1 MPERPFISTLLQHLR
16 ANVIHLS
23 AFLFIAGLLGTA
35 ALAPLLATHDP
46 NHQDYRS
53 VLQGPSAE
61 HWFGTDHLGRDVYSR
76 IVYGARLSVTIGVLA
91 VGLGALIGVALG
103 LVSGYHGGGVDMV
116 IMRVIDVFLA
126 FPGILL
132 ALLIVA
138 ALGGGL
144 LQVVFAIGLGSVPTF
159 ARLTRGA
166 VMSTRQREFV
176 EAARALGAAET
187 RILIRHVLLNSFGPI
202 LVYATLLMGG
212 AILSAAALSFIG
224 VGVPPPAP
232 EWGAMINTAK
242 SHMRDAP
249 HVVVLPGAAL
259 FLTVLAFNLAGD
271 ALRDVLDPKSR

>member
-1 MPERPFISTLLQHLR
+1 MPERPFIRTLLQHLR

-212 AILSAAALSFIG
+212 AILSAAAQIG
-224 VGVPPPAP
+224 RA
-232 EWGAMINTAK
+232 
-242 SHMRDAP
+242 
-249 HVVVLPGAAL
+249 HV
-259 FLTVLAFNLAGD
+259 
-271 ALRDVLDPKSR
+271 